1 VGRRHGCP
9 ITFAFRAKINVGKL
23 STIRL
28 TWLFRA
34 GDYDLGT
41 LRGEGGLLKNVE
53 EETMSPT
60 RLSRLALTGA
70 LAAAACS
77 IATVPA
83 HAEDAQT
90 GGTLRILG
98 TEEIDHFDPTS
109 GALVTTMNFSRA
121 TVRTLISYAGSTD
134 ETKRITPEGD
144 LATEVP
150 QPTDDGLT
158 YTFKLRQGANWNA
171 PSGPRQITSQDF
183 ELGMK
188 RMCNPALG
196 SAALTYYTGLI
207 KGMTEYC
214 DGFAKVEPTVEAMK
228 DYITKNDIAGIEQPD
243 EQTVVIHLK
252 QRAGDFIYMLSMPTS
267 APAPIEVLDYM
278 PDGPEYR
285 SNFIASGP
293 YTPGSYTP
301 DTSLQLVRNP
311 AWKAESD
318 PLRKAYVDEIEITFG
333 LTVDAIMQ
341 QVQSGDG
348 DMTYDVTIPP
358 AVLQTLVAAGDDK
371 LMTVS
376 SGNTNFIFIN
386 TVSDNNNGALKDL
399 RVRQALQ
406 YAVDKAAVVQQQ
418 GGPTIAKPVN
428 GIFGVG
434 VLGYHEFDLYPS
446 KDSKG
451 DPEKAKALL
460 AEAGFP
466 NGITLKMPFR
476 NKGGEPAVA
485 QTIQASMARA
495 GITLELTPV
504 TASDYYA
511 KFMTNPVNTKD
522 GIWDI
527 APVGW
532 TPDWA
537 GGSAR
542 SVFQPQFTYDGTHQ
556 TYNYTDYNNPKA
568 NELAQQAIN
577 ATTPEEVGKLWAQV
591 DEIVMAD
598 APVVPLIANLIV
610 LYHGEAVRNFQPYA
624 LGVQGDWTNVW
635 LQR

>member
-1 VGRRHGCP
+1 MGQSS
-9 ITFAFRAKINVGKL
+9 L
-23 STIRL
+23 
-28 TWLFRA
+28 
-34 GDYDLGT
+34 
-41 LRGEGGLLKNVE
+41 
-53 EETMSPT
+53 
-60 RLSRLALTGA
+60 LSRLALVGL
-70 LAAAACS
+70 LAGACS
-77 IATVPA
+77 IPA
-83 HAEDAQT
+83 LTASAQEA
-90 GGTLRILG
+90 GGALRILG
-98 TEEIDHFDPTS
+98 TEDIDHFDPTS
-109 GALVTTMNFSRA
+109 AALVTSNNFLRA
-121 TVRTLISYAGSTD
+121 TTRQLISYKSSND
-134 ETKRITPEGD
+134 ELVRVTPEGD

-158 YTFKLRQGANWNA
+158 YTFKIRQGATWNT
-171 PSGPRQITSQDF
+171 PSGARQITSADF
-183 ELGMK
+183 ERGVK

-207 KGMTEYC
+207 AGLSEFC
-214 DGFAKVEPTVEAMK
+214 DGFSKVEPTVDAMK
-228 DYITKNDIAGIEQPD
+228 AYIEGNDIAGIETPD
-243 EQTVVIHLK
+243 DETIVIKLK
-252 QRAGDFIYMLSMPTS
+252 QRAGDFIFMLSLPTS

-293 YTPGSYTP
+293 YTPAEYTP
-301 DTSLQLVRNP
+301 DSSLQLVRNP
-311 AWKAESD
+311 SWSADSD
-318 PLRKAYVDEIEITFG
+318 PLRKAYVDEIQLTFG

-341 QVQSGDG
+341 QLQSGDG

-358 AVLQTLVAAGDDK
+358 AVLQTLIAQGDEK
-371 LMTVS
+371 LVTVS

-386 TVSDNNNGALKDL
+386 TVSGNNNGALKDL
-399 RVRQALQ
+399 KVRQALN

-418 GGPTIAKPVN
+418 GGPEIAKPVN

-434 VLGYHEFDLYPS
+434 VLGYHEFNLYPTEG
-446 KDSKG
+446 DKG

-466 NGITLKMPFR
+466 NGITLKMPYR
-476 NKGGEPAVA
+476 NKGIEPNIA

-504 TASDYYA
+504 TASDYYS
-511 KFMTNPVNTKD
+511 KFMTNPVNTKE
-522 GIWDI
+522 GTWDI

-537 GGSAR
+537 GGAAR
-542 SVFQPQFTYDGTHQ
+542 SVFQPQFSYDGTHQ
-556 TYNYTDYNNPKA
+556 TYNYTDYNNDAA
-568 NELAQQAIN
+568 NKLAEQAIN
-577 ATTPEEVGKLWAQV
+577 APTAEEVGKLWGQV
-591 DEIVMAD
+591 DELVMAD

-610 LYHGEAVRNFQPYA
+610 LYHGAAVQGFEPYS